1 MTKTQYFQPEGKPV
15 IAVKAADAPQP
26 QAAHITPASVTQSPN
41 TPAPAKSKVPASKPR
56 AKRGDTKAK
65 IEAAAVSLFARASID
80 GVSTK
85 QISEAAGVSEG
96 ALYRHFSGKDALART
111 LLLKEHVR
119 LAVLLRAVQQ
129 SSERL
134 ETKVSAIVD
143 AYCAAA
149 DEDWDLFRYYLLHF
163 HRFASLRGEP
173 VTDSPMQAAI
183 NIIEQAQVKGEMPR
197 NNAAQSDA
205 PLRAA
210 MALGVVMQTATAK
223 VYGQIDGPLQAYAPQ
238 FKAAVMAVLLSQD

>member
-1 MTKTQYFQPEGKPV
+1 MTKTQYFQPKSAPTA
-15 IAVKAADAPQP
+15 AVK
-26 QAAHITPASVTQSPN
+26 TPEPVKAVSSD
-41 TPAPAKSKVPASKPR
+41 TPPKDVKPTPKPR

-65 IEAAAVSLFARASID
+65 IEAAAVALFSRASID

-96 ALYRHFSGKDALART
+96 ALYRHYSGKDVLART
-111 LLLKEHVR
+111 LLQREHDR
-119 LAVLLRAVQQ
+119 LAGLLRVTQQ
-129 SSERL
+129 TPGRL
-134 ETKVSAIVD
+134 ETKISAIVD

-163 HRFASLRGEP
+163 HRFTSLRGDP
-173 VTDSPMQAAI
+173 LPDSPMQAAI
-183 NIIEQAQVKGEMPR
+183 DIIEDAQVKGEMPR

-223 VYGQIDGPLQAYAPQ
+223 VYGQIDGPMQAYAPQ

>member
-1 MTKTQYFQPEGKPV
+1 MTKTQYFQPKGKPV
-15 IAVKAADAPQP
+15 IAVNAADAPKP
-26 QAAHITPASVTQSPN
+26 QAAPVVSPPEKPSEPTP
-41 TPAPAKSKVPASKPR
+41 KPR

-65 IEAAAVSLFARASID
+65 IEAAAVALFARASID

-96 ALYRHFSGKDALART
+96 ALYRHYSGKDVLART
-111 LLLKEHVR
+111 LLLREHER
-119 LAVLLRAVQQ
+119 LATLVRAVQQ
-129 SSERL
+129 APGRL
-134 ETKVSAIVD
+134 ETKISAIVD
-143 AYCAAA
+143 TYCAAA

-163 HRFASLRGEP
+163 HRFASLRGDP

-183 NIIEQAQVKGEMPR
+183 DIIEDAQVKGEMPR

-223 VYGQIDGPLQAYAPQ
+223 VYGQIEGPMQAYAPQ